1 LTLPTTYYSVS
12 FTCNPSQ
19 SSGYLNNPIINHVS
33 QLKTEYHK
41 LEKTKDSH
49 VTRLEQHIQPHNQP
63 HSNQFKGYTQSGP
76 LFQAKTQRIKKLL
89 EKSLASLP
97 IKTEGLPI
105 NGVELFFPTG
115 PFKVSSV
122 DLNGADVREDANG
135 WWKLRERGEPQDG
148 VNEGLNCV
156 AKVLQEHGP
165 VDGVMGFS
173 QGAAL
178 AAMVTSLLDPGRAD
192 AFSKAADGMSYPQS
206 FAELAHP
213 PLKFGV
219 CFSGL
224 LNKHQKY
231 AAFYEPQIQTPVLH
245 VLGSMDTIVE
255 ESESLALAE
264 RCVDGSAGMIIR
276 HAGTHTVPSGERDIA
291 AVIQFIRNVYPSG
304 DVPAMKDDDE
314 DVLDMDMPF

>member
-1 LTLPTTYYSVS
+1 MSPNARQNTTNSRK
-12 FTCNPSQ
+12 
-19 SSGYLNNPIINHVS
+19 
-33 QLKTEYHK
+33 LKILMLH
-41 LEKTKDSH
+41 
-49 VTRLEQHIQPHNQP
+49 
-63 HSNQFKGYTQSGP
+63 GYTQSGP

-97 IKTEGLPI
+97 IKTEGSPPI

-115 PFKVSSV
+115 PFKVSSA

-148 VNEGLNCV
+148 VDEGLNCV

-192 AFSKAADGMSYPQS
+192 AFAQVKDGMSYPHS
-206 FAELAHP
+206 FTELEHP

-231 AAFYEPQIQTPVLH
+231 AALYEPKIQTPVLH

-264 RCVDGSAGMIIR
+264 RCVDGGAGMIIR

-291 AVIQFIRNVYPSG
+291 AVIQFIRNVYASG
-304 DVPAMKDDDE
+304 NVPAKKDEEE

>member
-1 LTLPTTYYSVS
+1 MLHGQNNTSSNHTQEPTS
-12 FTCNPSQ
+12 N
-19 SSGYLNNPIINHVS
+19 II
-33 QLKTEYHK
+33 
-41 LEKTKDSH
+41 
-49 VTRLEQHIQPHNQP
+49 
-63 HSNQFKGYTQSGP
+63 KGYTQSGP

-89 EKSLASLP
+89 EKSLASAP
-97 IKTEGLPI
+97 IKTDPQI
-105 NGVELFFPTG
+105 NGVDLFFPTG
-115 PFKVSSV
+115 PFKVTSA
-122 DLNGADVREDANG
+122 DLNGAEVREDANG

-148 VNEGLNCV
+148 VLEGLDTV
-156 AKVLQEHGP
+156 AKALKEHGP
-165 VDGVMGFS
+165 MDGVMGFS

-178 AAMVTSLLDPGRAD
+178 AAMVTSLLEEGRAD
-192 AFSKAADGMSYPQS
+192 AFAQVSDGMTYPPS
-206 FAELAHP
+206 FAELEHP

-231 AAFYEPQIQTPVLH
+231 TAFYEPKIQTQVLH

-264 RCVDGSAGMIIR
+264 RCEDGGAGMIIR
-276 HAGTHTVPSGERDIA
+276 HAGTHTVPSSERDIA

-304 DVPAMKDDDE
+304 NTPAKKDEEE